1 MTDLSQLN
9 YLAIFAAALSTFFI
23 GGLWYSP
30 ILFAKAW
37 MAENKFT
44 EDDLKGNLGQVFGV
58 SFVLELIMAFN
69 LAAFIGTEADLGF
82 GLLAG
87 FLAGFGWVAL
97 GMGVTYLFDRKS
109 FRHWAIDAGYHTVAF
124 TVMGGIVGVWH

>member
-9 YLAIFAAALSTFFI
+9 YLAIFVAATSAFLV
-23 GGLWYSP
+23 GGVWYSP

-37 MAENKFT
+37 MAENKFSD
-44 EDDLKGNLGQVFGV
+44 EDLKGSLGKIFGTA
-58 SFVLELIMAFN
+58 FVLELIMAFN
-69 LAAFIGTEADLGF
+69 LAAFIGTESDLAF
-82 GLLAG
+82 GLTAG
-87 FLAGFGWVAL
+87 FLAGFGWVGLAF
-97 GMGVTYLFDRKS
+97 GVNYLFDRKT

>member
-1 MTDLSQLN
+1 MDLSQLN
-9 YLAIFAAALSTFFI
+9 YLAIFVAALSAFLV
-23 GGLWYSP
+23 GGVWYSP

-44 EDDLKGNLGQVFGV
+44 EEDMKGGLGKIFGT

-69 LAAFIGTEADLGF
+69 MAAFIGAEADISF

-87 FLAGFGWVAL
+87 FLAGFGWVGL
-97 GMGVTYLFDRKS
+97 SMGVTYLFDRKS
-109 FRHWAIDAGYHTVAF
+109 FRHWAIDAGYHAVAF
-124 TVMGGIVGVWH
+124 TVMGGIIGVWH